1 MRLPHFK
8 GNEIGKQI
16 QFFFELKL
24 FESKINSFFLIQ
36 LTIAL

>member
-16 QFFFELKL
+16 QFFFGLKL
-24 FESKINSFFLIQ
+24 FASKINSFFLIQ